1 MLFLLLRLLT
11 APTTLFPAA
20 VVVDTTTRPH
30 AAVVDT
36 ATRARGGVDAALRD
50 ARAQQETIDAGPGKI
65 RTLLRGANDTQYHA
79 SCVAQRLAEAQVHV
93 SLARDEMQRLTDPSG
108 VSPGD
113 REHALRRLTIIAER
127 TREVEG
133 AARLCLDDELSS
145 IERDQVRHLGT
156 VGRTGTR
163 RRHPSAATDLSLHGP
178 LSRRARALRAW
189 PRHMR
194 LLASERPLFA
204 LAFPGSIFSASS

>member
-20 VVVDTTTRPH
+20 VVVDTATRPH

-36 ATRARGGVDAALRD
+36 ATRARGGV
-50 ARAQQETIDAGPGKI
+50 
-65 RTLLRGANDTQYHA
+65 
-79 SCVAQRLAEAQVHV
+79 
-93 SLARDEMQRLTDPSG
+93 DEMQRLTDPSG

-145 IERDQVRHLGT
+145 ISATKYDTWVPSAVQERGD
-156 VGRTGTR
+156 GTR
-163 RRHPSAATDLSLHGP
+163 PPPPIYPCTAPCLVVP
-178 LSRRARALRAW
+178 V
-189 PRHMR
+189 P
-194 LLASERPLFA
+194 
-204 LAFPGSIFSASS
+204 

>member
-20 VVVDTTTRPH
+20 VVVDTATRPH

-145 IERDQVRHLGT
+145 ISATKYDTWVPSAVQERGD
-156 VGRTGTR
+156 GTR
-163 RRHPSAATDLSLHGP
+163 PPPPIYPCTAPCLVVP
-178 LSRRARALRAW
+178 V
-189 PRHMR
+189 P
-194 LLASERPLFA
+194 
-204 LAFPGSIFSASS
+204 

>member
-11 APTTLFPAA
+11 APTSLFPAGA
-20 VVVDTTTRPH
+20 VVDTVTVPH

-36 ATRARGGVDAALRD
+36 ATGARGGTDAAALRD
-50 ARAQQETIDAGPGKI
+50 ARAQQAAIDAGPAKI
-65 RTLLRGANDTQYHA
+65 RALLRGANDTQYHA

-108 VSPGD
+108 VSAGD

-133 AARLCLDDELSS
+133 AAHLCLDDELSS
-145 IERDQVRHLGT
+145 ISATKYDTWVPSAVQERGD
-156 VGRTGTR
+156 GTR
-163 RRHPSAATDLSLHGP
+163 PPPPIYPCTAPCLVVP
-178 LSRRARALRAW
+178 V
-189 PRHMR
+189 P
-194 LLASERPLFA
+194 
-204 LAFPGSIFSASS
+204 

>member
-1 MLFLLLRLLT
+1 M
-11 APTTLFPAA
+11 
-20 VVVDTTTRPH
+20 
-30 AAVVDT
+30 
-36 ATRARGGVDAALRD
+36 
-50 ARAQQETIDAGPGKI
+50 
-65 RTLLRGANDTQYHA
+65 
-79 SCVAQRLAEAQVHV
+79 
-93 SLARDEMQRLTDPSG
+93 
-108 VSPGD
+108 
-113 REHALRRLTIIAER
+113 IAER

-145 IERDQVRHLGT
+145 ISATKYDTWVPSAVQERGD
-156 VGRTGTR
+156 GTR
-163 RRHPSAATDLSLHGP
+163 PPPPIVSLHVR